1 MMDASTLRAERRPTV
16 NDPEREDLLRRL
28 DVSERAR
35 RRWKILALAGTPI
48 LAVLLIIAGANAV
61 TSWFAMRDM
70 AERVRA
76 ERERAMQAEEE
87 ARMEAEMARD
97 QSERAMR
104 DAEEVHGRAE
114 KALKAEPPMA
124 EEP

>member
-1 MMDASTLRAERRPTV
+1 V

-28 DVSERAR
+28 DESDRAR

-48 LAVLLIIAGANAV
+48 LAVLLIIAVANAV

-70 AERVRA
+70 AVRVRA
-76 ERERAMQAEEE
+76 ERESALRAEEE
-87 ARMEAEMARD
+87 ARMEADLALQ

-104 DAEEVHGRAE
+104 DAEEVQGQAE
-114 KALKAEPPMA
+114 KALKEP
-124 EEP
+124 